1 MIEVSTER
9 AEVQGWKVD
18 AEVLAWIPQLE
29 GQQAWEGAWFLGCSW
44 RYRVSCTVGA
54 LLSLLQ
60 VEGVGF
66 WGGGCS
72 LGRQWW
78 HFRWEEP
85 RIRRVWVRR
94 LSGWGLSCQQDS
106 QGGLWARLTQTAVIW
121 NVSEHLWSF
130 ITLCHP
136 LAFDHYCC
144 SVLRNNKKS
153 RGILF
158 CCCY

>member
-1 MIEVSTER
+1 MIEVSTESR
-9 AEVQGWKVD
+9 GAG
-18 AEVLAWIPQLE
+18 LE
-29 GQQAWEGAWFLGCSW
+29 SGCRGPSLDPTARGTAGLGRGLVPGCSW

-66 WGGGCS
+66 WGAGWP
-72 LGRQWW
+72 LRRQWW
-78 HFRWEEP
+78 HFWWEEP

-94 LSGWGLSCQQDS
+94 LSGWGLSCQQDR

-121 NVSEHLWSF
+121 NVSEHLWSI
-130 ITLCHP
+130 ITLCHL

-144 SVLRNNKKS
+144 SMLKNNKKS